1 MKLKI
6 ISIFCLSALI
16 SSCAT
21 SNHELTPTQK
31 SQICGQL
38 RQRIIT
44 NSDSTISQTQ
54 GGSPNLDVYSP
65 TEAAMLYKQY
75 DKYDCPAKLDHTSY

>member
-6 ISIFCLSALI
+6 ILLFCLSLLV

-21 SNHELTPTQK
+21 NTHGLTPTQK

-75 DKYDCPAKLDHTSY
+75 DRYDCPENLDHTSY